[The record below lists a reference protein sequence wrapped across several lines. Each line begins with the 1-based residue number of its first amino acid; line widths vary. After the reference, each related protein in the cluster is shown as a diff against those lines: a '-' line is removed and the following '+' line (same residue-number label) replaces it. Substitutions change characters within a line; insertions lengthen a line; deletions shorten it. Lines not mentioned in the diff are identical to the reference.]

1 MKLRFCLA
9 IFLAITLS
17 HAALDLVRI
26 KIETRNDAATLDQM
40 GIIINSVSAGEL
52 TAEITREQKALLERL
67 GYAVETVTPNI
78 DLVYQ
83 ENAEFGRYLTYTE
96 FVDTM
101 RIMAQNNPAICR
113 LDTLNTTAT
122 GYLVLAMKI
131 SDNPQVNEA
140 EPRIFFEADIHGDEK
155 CGWAVAYEMI
165 KYLVQNYGS
174 NTLVR
179 NLVNT
184 REIWICPMTNPY
196 GFVNG
201 VRANSRGVDLNRNWG
216 YMWRNTSGSAT
227 FSENETQ
234 AMRKA
239 FSRDAFSMWMSYHG
253 GAVVSLYPWGFH
265 RDAPLDTG
273 ELRYVC
279 SSYARATNNSYGQI
293 IYAMYYAPG
302 SSIDHLFGVDGIT
315 GIAAEVHM
323 TKTPP
328 ASEIDPLFN
337 RNRDPMLDLMRYAKW
352 GVEGVITDSVTGQPI
367 TKAMLEPVAPARW
380 VSYND
385 SPNGDYHRFLRPGTY
400 SIRFSA
406 NGYNSKT
413 VSGIVVPTDSSVVVN
428 VPLSPNPVQRTF
440 AHKFVVC
447 NVTDPTQAY
456 ANHSLSFWALGLRDN
471 RRLSIGVRGWVDID
485 MGTPIVNRS
494 GNDFVVVEGDADAE
508 RCTVLVSNNWNGP
521 WTYLGLANG
530 TTEFDLATG
539 GMSQARYVR
548 LRDDGDGTGSS
559 PTAGFDLDAVEGY
572 PLLGVEEQL
581 SGPVLVRQRPVLS
594 VGPNP
599 VRNDVRL
606 QVSNARGENVTLFI
620 TDAAGRKVKALVGP
634 AQLGQASLIWK
645 RIDEHGK
652 MVPAGVYFVV
662 LEEGDRRVTAKLL
675 LVK

>member
-1 MKLRFCLA
+1 MKLKYALLGMC
-9 IFLAITLS
+9 IFAMGYS
-17 HAALDLVRI
+17 RNDLVRI
-26 KIETRNDAATLDQM
+26 GIASRNDATVLDQM
-40 GIIINSVSAGEL
+40 GVIINSVEGNEV
-52 TAEITREQKALLERL
+52 TAEISPDMIAELRRIGYRVEVIIER
-67 GYAVETVTPNI
+67 I
-78 DLVYQ
+78 DQVYRD
-83 ENAEFGRYLTYTE
+83 NFEFGRYLTYNE
-96 FVDTM
+96 YIDTM

-131 SDNPQVNEA
+131 SDNPQVNEP

-155 CGWAVAYEMI
+155 CGWAVAFEMI
-165 KYLVQNYGS
+165 KYLLQNYGT
-174 NTLVR
+174 NTLVT

-201 VRANSRGVDLNRNWG
+201 IRYNSRSVDLNRNWG
-216 YMWRNTSGSAT
+216 YMWRNTSGSAP

-239 FSRDAFSMWMSYHG
+239 FSRDAFSFWMSYHG
-253 GAVVSLYPWGFH
+253 GAVVTLYPWGWT
-265 RDAPLDTG
+265 RDVPLDTS
-273 ELRYVC
+273 ELKYA
-279 SSYARATNNSYGQI
+279 SASYARATNNSYGQI
-293 IYAMYYAPG
+293 IVAMYYAPG
-302 SSIDHLFGVDGIT
+302 SSVDHLYGADGIT

-367 TKAMLEPVAPARW
+367 TKAMLEPITPARW

-400 SIRFSA
+400 SIKFSA
-406 NGYNSKT
+406 NGYSGKT
-413 VSGIVVPTDSSVVVN
+413 ISGVVVPVDSSVVVN
-428 VPLSPNPVQRTF
+428 VPLLPNPTQRTF

-471 RRLSIGVRGWVDID
+471 RRLSIGVAGWVDID

-494 GNDFVVVEGDADAE
+494 GNDFIVVEGDADAE
-508 RCTVLVSNNWNGP
+508 RCTVLVSNNWSGP
-521 WTYLGLANG
+521 WTQLGLANG
-530 TTEFDLATG
+530 TTEFDLAAG

-559 PTAGFDLDAVEGY
+559 PTAGFDVDAIEGY
-572 PLLGVEEQL
+572 PLLGVEEPQVPMTIKSRL
-581 SGPVLVRQRPVLS
+581 SVIVTPNPAQRAIKFLFLPEAPGRIDLKIYAVTGQIVRQLDHLMVQPL
-594 VGPNP
+594 N
-599 VRNDVRL
+599 
-606 QVSNARGENVTLFI
+606 QI
-620 TDAAGRKVKALVGP
+620 
-634 AQLGQASLIWK
+634 IWDQK
-645 RIDEHGK
+645 R
-652 MVPAGVYFVV
+652 
-662 LEEGDRRVTAKLL
+662 RRWS
-675 LVK
+675 

>member
-1 MKLRFCLA
+1 MKLRFCLL
-9 IFLAITLS
+9 ILLVITFG

-26 KIETRNDAATLDQM
+26 RIDSRNDAVTLDQL
-40 GIIINSVSAGEL
+40 GIIINSVSSNDVV
-52 TAEITREQKALLERL
+52 AEISAEQRILLDQL
-67 GYAVETVTPNI
+67 GYAFETITPNI
-78 DLVYQ
+78 DFVYR
-83 ENAEFGRYLTYTE
+83 ENAEFGRYLTYAE

-101 RIMAQNNPAICR
+101 RIIAQNNPTICR

-155 CGWAVAYEMI
+155 CGWAVAFEMI

-239 FSRDAFSMWMSYHG
+239 FNRDAFSFWMSYHG
-253 GAVVSLYPWGFH
+253 GAVVTLYPWGWT
-265 RDAPLDTG
+265 RDVPLDTS
-273 ELRYVC
+273 ELKYA
-279 SSYARATNNSYGQI
+279 SASYARATNNSYGQI
-293 IYAMYYAPG
+293 IVVMYYAPG
-302 SSIDHLFGVDGIT
+302 SSIDHLYGAEGIT
-315 GIAAEVHM
+315 GIAAEVHA

-352 GVEGVITDSVTGQPI
+352 GVEGTITDSVTGQPI

-428 VPLSPNPVQRTF
+428 VPLSPNPVGRTF
-440 AHKFVVC
+440 AHKFAVC

-559 PTAGFDLDAVEGY
+559 PTAGFEVDAVEGY
-572 PLLGVEEQL
+572 PLLGVAEPAVISL
-581 SGPVLVRQRPVLS
+581 SDRPRPRLVIAPNPARSVVDFQVSGASSEKRNLVVFNS
-594 VGPNP
+594 VGREVGRFRMEASTPSEVVKWNCGAMP
-599 VRNDVRL
+599 AGAYFVRL
-606 QVSNARGENVTLFI
+606 ENGG
-620 TDAAGRKVKALVGP
+620 AA
-634 AQLGQASLIWK
+634 
-645 RIDEHGK
+645 
-652 MVPAGVYFVV
+652 VV
-662 LEEGDRRVTAKLL
+662 EKLL
-675 LVK
+675 LLK